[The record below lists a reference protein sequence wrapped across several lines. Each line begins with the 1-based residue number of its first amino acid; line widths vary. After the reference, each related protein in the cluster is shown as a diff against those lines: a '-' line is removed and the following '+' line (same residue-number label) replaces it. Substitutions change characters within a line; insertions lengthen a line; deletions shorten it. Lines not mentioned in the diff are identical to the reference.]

1 MHRYRQVY
9 IRLNRMHRYMDK
21 FIFGCIG
28 CIDTEKFIFGC
39 IGCIDTDKFIFG
51 CIECIDTD
59 KFIFCCIGYIDT
71 DKFIYGC
78 KGCIN
83 TDKFI
88 FDWILLELIN
98 FTNRKNYI
106 FSFSLQIQ
114 IEKEQLTVTKYL
126 FKKTK
131 KNVFK
136 KNVFLSYCF
145 CLFLLKS

>member
-1 MHRYRQVY
+1 MIY
-9 IRLNRMHRYMDK
+9 IIH
-21 FIFGCIG
+21 
-28 CIDTEKFIFGC
+28 IDASFIFGC

-98 FTNRKNYI
+98 FTNHKNYI

-114 IEKEQLTVTKYL
+114 IEKEQLTVTKY
-126 FKKTK
+126 FRKRQKIFFSPT
-131 KNVFK
+131 VFVEEL
-136 KNVFLSYCF
+136 NI
-145 CLFLLKS
+145 CLFQVFCSLITTQNKKPVKMKFS